1 MKLTRVMLCLAAIA
15 VLTLFCSP
23 LVIAAGQGDNAVQ
36 ALAEYFDYLV
46 SGNTESATMMWTE
59 SAQERS
65 ARFGITYTDI
75 PIRVDATS
83 PIPRNIPLMRYHL
96 QPAAKSADFINDAK
110 DVKLEYNA
118 MVEGRIVKWLYYA
131 HQVKDY
137 WWFTYPQDCYSA
149 GWPIKESRYFRIHVH
164 ADKEQY
170 LNQAA
175 LDEADAF
182 VDRIGDSLKL
192 DKAARNEIAARKIEY
207 FFCDNSTTLTAITN
221 QNTRGVLDQASND
234 IISTDFPHFH
244 EITHLLINIKLKT
257 LPLTTIPILREGIAV
272 KFGGRWGKRAS
283 SLMDLGAYLYR
294 QKLVSLDSI
303 LTTNGFASAA
313 GADIAYPV
321 AGNFSAYLLT
331 RLGMAKYFDL
341 YLSMSRSDNSLDT
354 LSLPEIQSAFC
365 KVLAKNDWTEVVT
378 DFEAYLDSALPSMSV
393 AVAGQESKGTVLIKG
408 DGFTATSD
416 RDWLNFEFSVDTMSH
431 DGALLFGADK
441 RLKGAHSYL
450 WDEQNRDEPFSGYRY
465 AVRFDQNEAGL
476 YDYATNELLAKYIF
490 GISPSEGYFN
500 STTQTVRISFRSNL
514 VGKTVPAN
522 GDYLFLGK

>member
-1 MKLTRVMLCLAAIA
+1 MKPTRVMLCSAAIA
-15 VLTLFCSP
+15 VLTLICPRPAS
-23 LVIAAGQGDNAVQ
+23 AAAQGDNAVQ

-46 SGNTESATMMWTE
+46 SGNTESASMMWTE

-83 PIPRNIPLMRYHL
+83 PVPRNIPVMRYHL
-96 QPAAKSADFINDAK
+96 QPAAKSADFINENK
-110 DVKLEYNA
+110 DVKLEFNA
-118 MVEGRIVKWLYYA
+118 MVDGRIVKWYYYA
-131 HQVKDY
+131 HQNKDY

-164 ADKEQY
+164 ADKVQY

-182 VDRIGDSLKL
+182 VDRIADSLKL
-192 DKAARNEIAARKIEY
+192 DKAARSEIASKKIEY
-207 FFCDNSTTLTAITN
+207 FFCDNSVTLTAITD
-221 QNTRGVLDQASND
+221 QNTRGVLDLASND

-244 EITHLLINIKLKT
+244 EITHLLINIKLKQ

-303 LTTNGFASAA
+303 LTTLGFASAA

-321 AGNFSAYLLT
+321 AGDFSAYLIT
-331 RLGMAKYFDL
+331 RLGMVKFFDV
-341 YLSMSRSDNSLDT
+341 YLALSRSDNSLDT
-354 LSLPEIQSAFC
+354 LSQPEIESALC
-365 KVLAKNDWTEVVT
+365 KALTKANWAEVVT
-378 DFEAYLDSALPSMSV
+378 DFEAYLDNALPSMAV
-393 AVAGQESKGTVLIKG
+393 AVAGQELKGAVLIKG

-416 RDWLNFEFSVDTMSH
+416 RDWLNFEFSVDTTAH

-441 RLKGAHSYL
+441 RLQGAHSYL

-490 GISPSEGYFN
+490 GISPSEGYFDPA
-500 STTQTVRISFRSNL
+500 TQKVKISFRTSL

-522 GDYLFLGK
+522 GDYRFIGK